1 MTDADG
7 VLAARFAATYDHLDT
22 GDWADVLRRRGPSL
36 ARRRRT
42 LLIAIAVIAVL
53 APTAL
58 AIRNLLSA
66 SHYTVS
72 NRGELLTKRAHTNWF
87 NGHGYKLYLLG
98 TAGNSAFYR
107 AEVAPHY
114 NCWGRG
120 DADKIG
126 EATTLGC
133 PTVVGAYPLQLDD
146 QGVRIPTGARLPT
159 YLRFSG
165 VVVDQARSVAL
176 ETDRGRR
183 IATATVKEN
192 LYSFSPPFPKAFLR
206 VVPLDAQGKPLAP
219 HPEWGE
225 HQSVPAGLYGP
236 RATEARPARL
246 KKVAQRATAQ
256 GVTVSV
262 EAADKHPV
270 VDFDA
275 GAIAPSIEARLAGR
289 RAYFSC
295 FAITGNNVR
304 KARVAGA
311 SAEWKPHVA
320 LKMTG
325 YLKPPFDGCSVG
337 GTGGQSWHDRYGTH
351 SEVEVAFN
359 VRGKRYF
366 EDRAAARD
374 LAEFVR
380 SKQTRLIRVKTGQ
393 ALRAAVRKAY
403 GNQVDILASA
413 SAVAPAGRVGVY
425 VSGTTTTFSEQSTVG
440 VRFFVEFNNGKRVRD
455 DLRGI
460 AFVY

>member
-7 VLAARFAATYDHLDT
+7 VLAARFAATYDHTDT
-22 GDWADVLRRRGPSL
+22 GDWADVLQRYGPTR

-42 LLIAIAVIAVL
+42 LLIAIALIAVL

-58 AIRNLLSA
+58 AIRNLFSTG
-66 SHYTVS
+66 HYSLS
-72 NRGELLTKRAHTNWF
+72 NRGQLLTKRAHTNWF

-98 TAGNSAFYR
+98 TAGGSAFYR

-126 EATTLGC
+126 VATTLGC

-146 QGVRIPTGARLPT
+146 QNIRMPRGARVPTYVRIDGI
-159 YLRFSG
+159 
-165 VVVDQARSVAL
+165 VVDQARSVAL
-176 ETDRGRR
+176 EDDRGHRL
-183 IATATVKEN
+183 ATTTVKNN
-192 LYSFSPPFPKAFLR
+192 LFSFAPPLPKGFLR
-206 VVPLDAQGKPLAP
+206 VVVLDAQGKPLAP
-219 HPEWGE
+219 HPKWGE
-225 HQSVPAGLYGP
+225 HQSMPVGLYGP

-246 KKVAQRATAQ
+246 KKVAQRASAQ

-262 EAADKHPV
+262 EAADKQPV
-270 VDFDA
+270 VDFDSS
-275 GAIAPSIEARLAGR
+275 AIAPAAKARLTGR
-289 RAYFSC
+289 HAYFSC
-295 FAITGNNVR
+295 FAITGDNVR
-304 KARVAGA
+304 RARVAGD
-311 SAEWKPHVA
+311 SGLWKPRFA

-325 YLKPPFDGCSVG
+325 YVKPPFDGCSVG
-337 GTGGQSWHDRYGTH
+337 GTGGHSWHDRYGAH

-359 VRGKRYF
+359 ERGKRYF

-380 SKQTRLIRVKTGQ
+380 SKQTRSIRVKTGAPLVS
-393 ALRAAVRKAY
+393 ALKRAY
-403 GNQVDILASA
+403 GSQVDVLGSRG
-413 SAVAPAGRVGVY
+413 AVAPAGRVGVF
-425 VSGTTTTFSEQSTVG
+425 VSGPTTVFSEQSTVG
-440 VRFFVEFNNGKRVRD
+440 VRFFVEFRNGKRVRD

>member
-7 VLAARFAATYDHLDT
+7 MLAARFAVTYDHLDSA
-22 GDWADVLRRRGPSL
+22 DWADVLRRRGPTL

-42 LLIAIAVIAVL
+42 LLIAIAVIAIL
-53 APTAL
+53 APTAF
-58 AIRNLLSA
+58 AIRTLFSTG
-66 SHYTVS
+66 HYTVS
-72 NRGELLTKRAHTNWF
+72 NRGQLLTKRAHTNWF

-120 DADKIG
+120 DVDKIG

-146 QGVRIPTGARLPT
+146 KSFRLESGARTPT
-159 YLRFSG
+159 SVRFG
-165 VVVDQARSVAL
+165 GIVVDQARSVVL

-183 IATATVKEN
+183 VATATVTNN
-192 LYSFSPPFPKAFLR
+192 LYSFSPPFPKGFLQ
-206 VVPLDAQGKPLAP
+206 VVALDGHGKPLAP
-219 HPEWGE
+219 HPEWGQ
-225 HQSVPAGLYGP
+225 HQRVPAGLYGP
-236 RATEARPARL
+236 RATEARPVRV
-246 KKVAQRATAQ
+246 KKVAQRGTAD

-262 EAADKHPV
+262 EAADKNPV

-275 GAIAPSIEARLAGR
+275 AAIAPATEARLAGR
-289 RAYFSC
+289 HASFSC

-304 KARVAGA
+304 KARVAGT
-311 SAEWKPHVA
+311 SATWKPRFA

-325 YLKPPFDGCSVG
+325 YLKPPFDGCTIGGSVG
-337 GTGGQSWHDRYGTH
+337 HSWHDRYGAH

-359 VRGKRYF
+359 ARGTRYF

-380 SKQTRLIRVKTGQ
+380 AKKTRAIRENTGGALLAALKTTYGDQ
-393 ALRAAVRKAY
+393 VVVLRSRA
-403 GNQVDILASA
+403 
-413 SAVAPAGRVGVY
+413 AVAPAGRVGVF
-425 VSGTTTTFSEQSTVG
+425 VSGTTTVFREQSTVG
-440 VRFFVEFNNGKRVRD
+440 VRFFVEFRNGKRFRD

-460 AFVY
+460 ALVF